1 MYYDFVRFP
10 IPPAG
15 SRKVRPARPAVY
27 AVDSYTNPY
36 PAVVAP
42 VVLASAVMTPVALV
56 SVALTPSSRAASKSL
71 SRYPNPAR
79 PSRMTHIARNASGRH
94 GYMPVSI
101 QFPVSHTRDAPRAT
115 EPQAEPLSQRHN
127 AAAAAKSGVSLSIHT
142 HGSHIFDKN
151 NESYRITNTPCKKR
165 IGFRRLRPERRTA
178 ATGFTST
185 ASATESTINRIDST
199 GKYTFRIKN
208 RRKFCKYENCCYFCD
223 PKTSGT
229 PK

>member
-27 AVDSYTNPY
+27 AVDSYTDPY
-36 PAVVAP
+36 PAVVAQ
-42 VVLASAVMTPVALV
+42 VVLASAVMTPVG
-56 SVALTPSSRAASKSL
+56 S
-71 SRYPNPAR
+71 
-79 PSRMTHIARNASGRH
+79 
-94 GYMPVSI
+94 
-101 QFPVSHTRDAPRAT
+101 QFPVSHTRDYAPRAT

-165 IGFRRLRPERRTA
+165 IGFRRLGPERRTA

-185 ASATESTINRIDST
+185 ASATESTINKIDST